1 MARADPPHSA
11 AFQFHR
17 NHNQGFAHKLSPANV
32 LLLASQASLIN
43 LDTSAQPFPSQ
54 PYHRLPQL
62 LQHQPGRLIAAQT
75 EFTLQTLGAQCCR
88 ATDGDAG
95 GLDHGGSLPGLE
107 NRLGKTRSSLA

>member
-54 PYHRLPQL
+54 PNHRLPQL

-95 GLDHGGSLPGLE
+95 GLDHGGS
-107 NRLGKTRSSLA
+107 